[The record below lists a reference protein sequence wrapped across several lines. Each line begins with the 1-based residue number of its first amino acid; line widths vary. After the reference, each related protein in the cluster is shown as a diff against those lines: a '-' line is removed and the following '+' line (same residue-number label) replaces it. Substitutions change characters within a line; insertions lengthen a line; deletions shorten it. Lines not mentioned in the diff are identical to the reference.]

1 MDVITIESKVVKE
14 LMDKINSIAR
24 FVAAQESPNAEDPD
38 EMWVDSYEVRTFLT
52 ISERTLQRLRT
63 EKIISFS
70 IIKGK
75 SYYTIAELKRMLKER
90 RIKTN
95 EECINDLINNHKLNA
110 QKRRD
115 TAQDK

>member
-1 MDVITIESKVVKE
+1 MEVITIDSKAYKE
-14 LMDKINSIAR
+14 LIEKINSIAR
-24 FVAAQESPNAEDPD
+24 FVATQEQPNTENPD
-38 EMWVDSYEVRTFLT
+38 EMWVDAYEVRTFLN
-52 ISERTLQRLRT
+52 ISERTLQRLRS
-63 EKIISFS
+63 EKILTYS

-95 EECINDLINNHKLNA
+95 EECLDDLINNHKLNA